1 MVVLWLIVGC
11 LVVSVAFFLPGHSS
25 ELWPN
30 INSAGLALLVYLGVL
45 LGKFSRSKHLTLRRR
60 GSILAIAILV
70 VIAGVFSW
78 KQMEDQSQW
87 QRHKLGEIG
96 TIIGRGIYTA
106 MITDSLL
113 SVLDDYHHQ
122 RGKTKVSLGQIY
134 RKRYPPGNIGDPWSS
149 IRPTGRPNPPDDIFL
164 AAISDTQVV
173 LVARHPWYRGQDTS
187 FATYNGP
194 RGTLQVRATLTQKGL
209 QYVTEN

>member
-1 MVVLWLIVGC
+1 MVVLWLIIGC
-11 LVVSVAFFLPGHSS
+11 VVVSVAFFLPGRSA

-30 INSAGLALLVYLGVL
+30 LNSAGIALLTYLVVL
-45 LGKFSRSKHLTLRRR
+45 LGVFLRSKHLTLRRR
-60 GSILAIAILV
+60 STVLAIAVIT

-78 KQMEDQSQW
+78 KQMEDQSKW
-87 QRHKLGEIG
+87 QRHILGEIG
-96 TIIGRGIYTA
+96 TIIGRGIYVA

-122 RGKTKVSLGQIY
+122 KGKTKVSLGEIY
-134 RKRYPPGNIGDPWSS
+134 RKRYPPGNVGDAWSS
-149 IRPTGRPNPPDDIFL
+149 LRPTGRPNPPDDMFL
-164 AAISDTQVV
+164 AAISDSQIV
-173 LVARHPWYRGQDTS
+173 LVARHPWYRGMDTA

-194 RGTLQVRATLTQKGL
+194 RGTLQVRATLTEKGL

>member
-1 MVVLWLIVGC
+1 MVVLWLIIGC
-11 LVVSVAFFLPGHSS
+11 VVVSVAFFLPGRST

-30 INSAGLALLVYLGVL
+30 INSAGIALLLYLAALLGV
-45 LGKFSRSKHLTLRRR
+45 FSRSIHVTPRRR
-60 GSILAIAILV
+60 STVLTICVIVL
-70 VIAGVFSW
+70 IAGVFSW
-78 KQMEDQSQW
+78 KQMEDQSRW

-113 SVLDDYHHQ
+113 GVLDDYHHQ
-122 RGKTKVSLGQIY
+122 KGKTKLSLGQIY
-134 RKRYPPGNIGDPWSS
+134 RKRYPPGNVGDPWSS

-164 AAISDTQVV
+164 AAISDTEVV
-173 LVARHPWYRGQDTS
+173 LVARHPWYRGQDTA

-194 RGTLQVRATLTQKGL
+194 KGTLQVRATLTGKGL